1 MFPEWSV
8 RVSTEGENENIRHI
22 FDLRLLVIEKWGMV
36 AKKLLVD
43 DKITACVRHMSPGC
57 H

>member
-8 RVSTEGENENIRHI
+8 IVSTEGENENIRRI